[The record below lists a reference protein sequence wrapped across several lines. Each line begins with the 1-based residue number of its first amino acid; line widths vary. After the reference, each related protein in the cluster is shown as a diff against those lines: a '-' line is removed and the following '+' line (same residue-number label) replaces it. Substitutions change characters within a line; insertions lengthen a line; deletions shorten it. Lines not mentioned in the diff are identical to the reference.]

1 VFPCPDPFRALQIIT
16 PLPKTCPAPD
26 KVDTFDK
33 YQGKLPPSISI
44 LKARLTLTGTFT
56 VHGKGAFM
64 TRRTAFLI
72 FFFGTLI
79 SAVIFLLLTLDFH
92 RKQEVFT
99 NTSQLTESVVAGK
112 NVWKKYNC
120 NDCHT
125 ILGFGGYYAPDMT
138 KAYFRLGKSNIIAIV
153 THPEKVYKDSFR
165 KMPNLGVTV
174 QEAEDLVEFLKWT
187 GNIENR
193 QWPPQDEKYVA
204 AYRMRESATQVLDK
218 PDIVLGACGG
228 CHSFENQGR
237 NVAGD
242 FNDIAR
248 EIEYSRE
255 QLVNLMLDP
264 ESVNPGLGM
273 PPQDISRET
282 AQLIADFILSLK

>member
-1 VFPCPDPFRALQIIT
+1 
-16 PLPKTCPAPD
+16 
-26 KVDTFDK
+26 
-33 YQGKLPPSISI
+33 
-44 LKARLTLTGTFT
+44 
-56 VHGKGAFM
+56 M
-64 TRRTAFLI
+64 TKRTAFLI
-72 FFFGTLI
+72 FFFGTLS

-92 RKQEVFT
+92 RKKDVYT
-99 NTSQLTESVVAGK
+99 NVSGLTEQVVAGK

-153 THPEKVYKDSFR
+153 TRPDEVYKNSFR
-165 KMPNLGVTV
+165 KMPNLGVTRE
-174 QEAEDLVEFLKWT
+174 EAEDLVEFLRWT

-204 AYRMRESATQVLDK
+204 AFRMRESAAQVLTK
-218 PDIVLGACGG
+218 TDIVLGACGG

-242 FNDIAR
+242 LNDIAKETGYDR
-248 EIEYSRE
+248 DT
-255 QLVNLMLDP
+255 LVELILDP
-264 ESVNPGLGM
+264 DSVDPNLGM
-273 PPQDISRET
+273 PAQDVSRET
-282 AQLIADFILSLK
+282 AQLIADFILGLK